1 MEAINL
7 LNIEMIDIS
16 GSTKIHV
23 GNRASETGTLSDRCR
38 AEIIIDDLR
47 YIGWRYQIYR
57 RAECHD
63 QGDRS
68 AQGLHFFRH
77 GNSCVGSGRM
87 SHDYDRTFAA
97 FLQMRRFRPKV
108 LVVQITV
115 NSCGV
120 ALLNEF
126 LVENIEPG

>member
-1 MEAINL
+1 METINL

-23 GNRASETGTLSDRCR
+23 GNRTSETGTLSDRCG
-38 AEIIIDDLR
+38 AEIIIDHPR

-87 SHDYDRTFAA
+87 SHDYDRTLAA
-97 FLQMRRFRPKV
+97 FLQTRRFRREI
-108 LVVQITV
+108 LVEQITV
-115 NSCGV
+115 NSS
-120 ALLNEF
+120 E
-126 LVENIEPG
+126 